1 MCKKRVLLDTCATI
15 KDKTEGSLC
24 ICTVLNYAFPV
35 QLHFLVSSH
44 SSGRLSPGVK
54 LGSPIMPKFTSDCHS
69 LKIHCE
75 VL

>member
-1 MCKKRVLLDTCATI
+1 MSELVLPGTCVTI
-15 KDKTEGSLC
+15 KNKTEGSLH
-24 ICTVLNYAFPV
+24 ICTVLHYIFPV

-44 SSGRLSPGVK
+44 SNGRPSPGVK
-54 LGSPIMPKFTSDCHS
+54 FGWPIMLKFTSDCHS